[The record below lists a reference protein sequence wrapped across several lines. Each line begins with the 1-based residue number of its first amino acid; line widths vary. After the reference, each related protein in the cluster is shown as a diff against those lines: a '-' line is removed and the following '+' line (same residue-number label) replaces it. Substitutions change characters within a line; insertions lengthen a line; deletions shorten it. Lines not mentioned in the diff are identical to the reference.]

1 MKTLRRLPAHP
12 LALAFFALLFAVLPA
27 HAESVR
33 DSLDIADS
41 WLASI
46 AYEREFPDA
55 PAGIL
60 TVTLATDPDPL
71 RYFEVP
77 VEVWEEFKAAPSKGS
92 FYGAQIRQRF
102 ERVYGHS
109 RADVWDA
116 PYPVETRI
124 DALCAFN
131 EECEEV
137 VLRAIAAA
145 KTSIYVAAY
154 AFTRTRIA
162 NALAEASRRG
172 VRVALKMDSRQ
183 AEHPGAQRL
192 LDLLRDAGVSVSL
205 IFVEGDYAAMHNKFM
220 VFDLRTLVT
229 GSYNFT
235 TQAQVVNWE
244 NLVWIDSPAMAELY
258 KQAWDAIVSD

>member
-1 MKTLRRLPAHP
+1 MKSNRFILFLLSLAAAAALPSAAAAAPVRETLA
-12 LALAFFALLFAVLPA
+12 
-27 HAESVR
+27 
-33 DSLDIADS
+33 ADGS
-41 WLASI
+41 WLSDI
-46 AYEREFPDA
+46 SYERENPADT
-55 PAGIL
+55 AGIL
-60 TVTLATDPDPL
+60 SLRLGDDPTPV
-71 RYFEVP
+71 RYYEIP
-77 VEVWEEFKAAPSKGS
+77 VEVWEDFKAAPSKGA
-92 FYGAQIRQRF
+92 FYGSAIRQRF
-102 ERVYGHS
+102 ERVYGS
-109 RADVWDA
+109 TRAEKWDA
-116 PYPVETRI
+116 PYPVETSVN
-124 DALCAFN
+124 ALCAFN

-145 KTSIYVAAY
+145 KTSIYAAAY

-192 LDLLRDAGVSVSL
+192 LDLLRNAGVSVSL
-205 IFVEGDYAAMHNKFM
+205 VFVEGDYAAMHNKFM
-220 VFDLRTLVT
+220 VFDMHSLVT

-244 NLVWIDSPAMAELY
+244 NLVWLESDTMADLY